1 METYTTDEALEFMGF
16 GKFQLLVLAYAGM
29 GWVVESMEIMLLS
42 FVGPLVREEWNISA
56 ENESLLSSVVFAGM
70 LIGASGWGFVSDKYG
85 RRICLLFS
93 TLFASGMGFLSAF
106 SPNYSSLLAL
116 RFLVGIGV
124 GGAHVFTSWFLEFVP
139 AQNRG
144 TWMVIFSCFW
154 TIGTILE
161 ASLAWVM
168 GVDNLCEHVNHF
180 RTFVAVSVVIS
191 VLSWRWLLALTALPC
206 SLLIPFFGTTP
217 ESPRYLCVQNRTSD
231 AMLVLERIAIT
242 NQAALPPGVLIYH
255 QEAKVDHSDL
265 TSEKE
270 DLLPV
275 SEKECT
281 FDNAM
286 SSKYGGGIAA
296 LLRLLSRKLLRSTLL
311 LWFAFFANS
320 FAYYGLVLLTAQL
333 SDANRSCTSGQTNV
347 VPQKDVNLY
356 KDTFITSLAE
366 VPGLILSAVLVD
378 WFGRKASMWFML
390 FTCCAFIGPL
400 VLQQNELLTTVLL
413 FGARA
418 VAMGS
423 FTVLCLYAPE
433 VYPTSARSTG
443 VGIATA
449 IGRIGGVVCPLVA
462 VGMLRSCHQM
472 EAILVFELVLF
483 LAGVACF
490 LFPIETKGR
499 GMD

>member
-1 METYTTDEALEFMGF
+1 M
-16 GKFQLLVLAYAGM
+16 
-29 GWVVESMEIMLLS
+29 
-42 FVGPLVREEWNISA
+42 
-56 ENESLLSSVVFAGM
+56 
-70 LIGASGWGFVSDKYG
+70 
-85 RRICLLFS
+85 
-93 TLFASGMGFLSAF
+93 
-106 SPNYSSLLAL
+106 
-116 RFLVGIGV
+116 
-124 GGAHVFTSWFLEFVP
+124 
-139 AQNRG
+139 
-144 TWMVIFSCFW
+144 
-154 TIGTILE
+154 
-161 ASLAWVM
+161 
-168 GVDNLCEHVNHF
+168 
-180 RTFVAVSVVIS
+180 
-191 VLSWRWLLALTALPC
+191 TALPC

-217 ESPRYLCVQNRTSD
+217 ESPRYLCGQNRTSD

-286 SSKYGGGIAA
+286 SFKYGGGIAA

>member
-1 METYTTDEALEFMGF
+1 METYTTDEALEHMGF
-16 GKFQLLVLAYAGM
+16 GKFQVLVLVYAGM
-29 GWVVESMEIMLLS
+29 GWAVEAMEIMLLS
-42 FVGPLVREEWNISA
+42 FVGPLVREEWNVSA

-85 RRICLLFS
+85 RRTGLLFS
-93 TLFASGMGFLSAF
+93 IMFTSGMGLLSAL
-106 SPNYSSLLAL
+106 SPNYPCLLAL

-124 GGAHVFTSWFLEFVP
+124 GGGHVFTSWFLEFVP

-144 TWMVIFSCFW
+144 TWMIVFSFFW
-154 TIGTILE
+154 TIGTVLE
-161 ASLAWVM
+161 ASLAW
-168 GVDNLCEHVNHF
+168 
-180 RTFVAVSVVIS
+180 VVIS

-206 SLLIPFFGTTP
+206 FVLIPFFGTTP
-217 ESPRYLCVQNRTSD
+217 ESPRYLCAQNRTSD
-231 AMLVLERIAIT
+231 ATLVLERIAFT
-242 NQAALPPGVLIYH
+242 NQSTLPPGVLTYH
-255 QEAKVDHSDL
+255 QEIKVDHSGL

-281 FDNAM
+281 FDNDV
-286 SSKYGGGIAA
+286 SSKNGGGISS

-320 FAYYGLVLLTAQL
+320 FAYYGIVLLTTQL

-347 VPQKDVNLY
+347 GQQENVNLY

-366 VPGLILSAVLVD
+366 VPGLILSAIIVD

-390 FTCCAFIGPL
+390 FMCCVFIGPL

-418 VAMGS
+418 VVMGS
-423 FTVLCLYAPE
+423 FTVLSLYAPE
-433 VYPTSARSTG
+433 VYPTSVRSTG
-443 VGIATA
+443 AGIATA

-462 VGMLRSCHQM
+462 VGLLRSCHQM
-472 EAILVFELVLF
+472 EAILVFELVLLF
-483 LAGVACF
+483 AGVACF

>member
-1 METYTTDEALEFMGF
+1 M
-16 GKFQLLVLAYAGM
+16 
-29 GWVVESMEIMLLS
+29 
-42 FVGPLVREEWNISA
+42 
-56 ENESLLSSVVFAGM
+56 
-70 LIGASGWGFVSDKYG
+70 
-85 RRICLLFS
+85 
-93 TLFASGMGFLSAF
+93 
-106 SPNYSSLLAL
+106 
-116 RFLVGIGV
+116 
-124 GGAHVFTSWFLEFVP
+124 
-139 AQNRG
+139 
-144 TWMVIFSCFW
+144 
-154 TIGTILE
+154 
-161 ASLAWVM
+161 
-168 GVDNLCEHVNHF
+168 
-180 RTFVAVSVVIS
+180 
-191 VLSWRWLLALTALPC
+191 
-206 SLLIPFFGTTP
+206 
-217 ESPRYLCVQNRTSD
+217 
-231 AMLVLERIAIT
+231 
-242 NQAALPPGVLIYH
+242 
-255 QEAKVDHSDL
+255 
-265 TSEKE
+265 
-270 DLLPV
+270 
-275 SEKECT
+275 
-281 FDNAM
+281 
-286 SSKYGGGIAA
+286 
-296 LLRLLSRKLLRSTLL
+296 
-311 LWFAFFANS
+311 
-320 FAYYGLVLLTAQL
+320 
-333 SDANRSCTSGQTNV
+333 
-347 VPQKDVNLY
+347 PQKDVNLY

-390 FTCCAFIGPL
+390 FHCCAFIGPL